1 VRGIADQDGGAHPDV
16 PAKRAVSLILGSGGA
31 RGLAHIG
38 VIGWLEENGY
48 EIRSITGSSMGSLV
62 GGIHA
67 AGRLDSYASWVR
79 AISRADVVRLLD
91 FSFRRS
97 GLIKGQ
103 RIIGLLRD
111 LVGESDI
118 ESLPRA
124 FAAVATDIEAGE
136 EIWFTQGP
144 LFDAIRASIA
154 MPTFFTPHKLDGRLL
169 LDGGITNP
177 LPVSSPVRADTDF
190 CVAVSLYGQIRQTS
204 EVAPSPPSSTRDQ
217 LNGYRKAI
225 VKFMRGIHP
234 ADSHVMP
241 GDWGLLDVVT
251 RSIDTLQGTLTR
263 LRLATHP
270 PDVLV
275 EIPRNACGAFEF
287 YRADELIALGRRAAA
302 EAMRDQ
308 SSAA

>member
-1 VRGIADQDGGAHPDV
+1 
-16 PAKRAVSLILGSGGA
+16 
-31 RGLAHIG
+31 
-38 VIGWLEENGY
+38 VIGWLEEHGY
-48 EIRSITGSSMGSLV
+48 AIRSITGSSMGSLV

-67 AGRLDSYASWVR
+67 AGRLDSYANWVR

-91 FSFRRS
+91 FSFERS

-124 FAAVATDIEAGE
+124 FAAVATDVEAGE
-136 EIWFTQGP
+136 EVWFTRGP

-154 MPTFFTPHKLDGRLL
+154 MPTFFTPHKLGGRLL

-177 LPVSSPVRADTDF
+177 LPVASPVRADTDF
-190 CVAVSLYGQIRQTS
+190 CVAVSLHGHARQPS
-204 EVAPSPPSSTRDQ
+204 GVAASTPIPTQDQ
-217 LNGYRKAI
+217 LNGYRMAI
-225 VKFMRGIHP
+225 VKFMRGIHTTDTH
-234 ADSHVMP
+234 ALP
-241 GDWGLLDVVT
+241 GDWGLLDVVN
-251 RSIDTLQGTLTR
+251 RSIEALQGTLTR
-263 LRLATHP
+263 LRLATQP

-287 YRADELIALGRRAAA
+287 YRADELIALGRREVAA
-302 EAMRDQ
+302 AMRDQ
-308 SSAA
+308 PKSA